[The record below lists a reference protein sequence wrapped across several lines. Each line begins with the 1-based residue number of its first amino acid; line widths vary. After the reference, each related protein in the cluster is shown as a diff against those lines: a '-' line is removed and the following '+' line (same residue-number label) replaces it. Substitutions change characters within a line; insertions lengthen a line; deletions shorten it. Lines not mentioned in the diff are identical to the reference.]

1 MLVKGP
7 PGLLSCN
14 QITKTL
20 FEDEAPEDKIYQYQ
34 EPFLLTWIN
43 LNTSMDN

>member
-1 MLVKGP
+1 MLVKGA
-7 PGLLSCN
+7 PGPLPS
-14 QITKTL
+14 KTL
-20 FEDEAPEDKIYQYQ
+20 FEDEAPLDKIYQYL